1 MASTYLTRTISDGSN
16 TKSTFSAWVKRSG
29 LGVTSSTQY
38 LFHTSENS
46 NNDFKIIFN
55 SADNFR
61 VIAVVSSSEVM
72 NVSTNRKFTDTSAW
86 YHFVVTI
93 DTTEST
99 AADRVKIYVN
109 GVQET
114 SFSASTYPAEDYSSH
129 RLNNNGDRR
138 TIGTIYDGGGSAGSG
153 YFDGLMSHVYWVD
166 GTAYQA
172 STFGSTDTTTG
183 EWKINTSPTLTMGT
197 NGFTILKDGNTIT
210 DQSANSNDFTLGA
223 GTLTKTED
231 NPSNV
236 FNVWNS
242 NYLTRHHNESTSIP
256 KMLQNGNATF
266 NSTANAFYGY
276 KAGTIGVTKGKF
288 YWECKV
294 MDNGRFYT
302 GICYPNIL
310 QGINTPWYDST
321 TYSAAAFNNN
331 GTFTGRFISGSTYD
345 EFATG
350 TSISNNDIVGFALD
364 MDNKALYAHKNGTYF
379 AVGGVT
385 GVPTSGSSRTGSL
398 IEGFTGTRDDY
409 LNTDFVAPFV
419 GDPSSS
425 GTHLSNFNFGNGYF
439 GSTQISS
446 AGTNASGLGIFEYD
460 VPAGYT
466 ALCTKG
472 LNE

>member
-114 SFSASTYPAEDYSSH
+114 SFSASTYPAEDYSSL

-288 YWECKV
+288 YWESKPT
-294 MDNGRFYT
+294 DNGRMYI
-302 GICYPNIL
+302 GVSYPNVV
-310 QGINTPWYDST
+310 QQINEPHYDNQ
-321 TYSAAAFNNN
+321 TYSAVTINNAGEVYGRYTGSAIDQYDSSTAF
-331 GTFTGRFISGSTYD
+331 
-345 EFATG
+345 A
-350 TSISNNDIVGFALD
+350 NNDIIGFALD
-364 MDNKALYAHKNGTYF
+364 MDNKALYIHKNGTYIN
-379 AVGGVT
+379 
-385 GVPTSGSSRTGSL
+385 SGNPASGASRTGSV
-398 IEGFTGTRDDY
+398 IEELTGTRDSY
-409 LNTDFVAPFV
+409 LGSGEPVAPFI
-419 GDPSSS
+419 GDPSNS
-425 GTHLSNFNFGNGYF
+425 GTHLSQSNFGNGYF
-439 GSTQISS
+439 GTTAVAS